1 MRPQA
6 LDVLPRA
13 DQEQRVPDQQW
24 LVEHATLER
33 LLTATEPDH
42 PEPIAIAE
50 RGFDHSLARQR
61 GVGRHHDLD
70 HADLLRPVAEVRPGE
85 RQHLEVEALP
95 ERRGVGVPREHV
107 DQHDVVGLQRGLLRG
122 ADHVSR
128 EATRALDRDQVR
140 ADRVQIELRQGLPHE
155 RRPVRHAHAM
165 LAAGEAVPLDPVAQ
179 RDALRAPALVL
190 VGGEP
195 AAGEEHVGDPEDQDR
210 HAERGEAEELE
221 PGRLV
226 RYRGSHVHQKAR
238 RRRRQRSLP
247 RTGCG

>member
-85 RQHLEVEALP
+85 RQHLELEPLP
-95 ERRGVGVPREHV
+95 ERLGVGVPREHV
-107 DQHDVVGLQRGLLRG
+107 YEQDVAGLQLGPRRG
-122 ADHVSR
+122 ADHVPR
-128 EATRALDRDQVR
+128 EPAVRSIATRFTLIPCRSISARVFPTSGDRGSR
-140 ADRVQIELRQGLPHE
+140 A
-155 RRPVRHAHAM
+155 
-165 LAAGEAVPLDPVAQ
+165 
-179 RDALRAPALVL
+179 RDARGPRDCTARSSRAARTAPRPGAPSRS
-190 VGGEP
+190 P
-195 AAGEEHVGDPEDQDR
+195 AATGGQR
-210 HAERGEAEELE
+210 ACRRS
-221 PGRLV
+221 PGP
-226 RYRGSHVHQKAR
+226 GSAR
-238 RRRRQRSLP
+238 R
-247 RTGCG
+247 TA